1 MRIFSFQKDNENL
14 WRYWSNYIKKV
25 DDDAKS
31 LYNYMWYF
39 KTEYQSLINID
50 LFDAGLQMQITQT
63 DDNDNETDVYFY
75 FPILLDYHQGLVIG
89 QDGFLCFDAETYINL
104 KANVTLNESLEDLKA
119 SGKIVEISAGNIVYS
134 MVQPVAKSD
143 KKEITQL
150 IEHPSTI
157 QVESYDAS
165 AFTTI
170 TYDSENEAMN
180 FTNDTLEDTI
190 SVTGLSTSHLNDLF
204 HEDRAKKEN
213 YLIVGLATAGYYIL
227 QGTNFNYNPYGED
240 EYGKKLI
247 LNFDITPPRYFF
259 TQNGSVTWKRTGATF
274 TNILSSQD
282 EVTKN
287 IDSSN
292 KTSWTNTFPLMHFI
306 YYTLANDTSLETPDY
321 HYEEMILNETTLIKS
336 DRNNL
341 DKMAILYYNIQVD
354 GTLDIEQDPVQ
365 HLQLEIL

>member
-1 MRIFSFQKDNENL
+1 MRIFSFQKDDKNL

-39 KTEYQSLINID
+39 KTEYQSLTDID
-50 LFDAGLQMQITQT
+50 LFDAGLQMSIEQT
-63 DDNDNETDVYFY
+63 DDNDNKIDTYFY

-104 KANVTLNESLEDLKA
+104 KANVTLNKSLEELKA
-119 SGKIVEISAGNIVYS
+119 SGKIVEIAAGNVIYS

-157 QVESYDAS
+157 QIENYEPSAEFTNIGYDN
-165 AFTTI
+165 
-170 TYDSENEAMN
+170 ENQAME
-180 FTNDTLEDTI
+180 FTNDTLEDAI

-247 LNFDITPPRYFF
+247 LNFDVTPPRYFF
-259 TQNGSVTWKRTGATF
+259 TQNDSVAWKKTGATF
-274 TNILSSQD
+274 TNIASEQD
-282 EVTKN
+282 KVTKN

-292 KTSWTNTFPLMHFI
+292 KTSWTNTFPLMYFI
-306 YYTLANDTSLETPDY
+306 YYITGNL
-321 HYEEMILNETTLIKS
+321 YEEMTLNETVFIKN
-336 DRNNL
+336 DKNNL
-341 DKMAILYYNIQVD
+341 DKTAILYYNIQVD
-354 GTLDIEQDPVQ
+354 GTLDVEQNPVQ
-365 HLQLEIL
+365 NLRLEIL